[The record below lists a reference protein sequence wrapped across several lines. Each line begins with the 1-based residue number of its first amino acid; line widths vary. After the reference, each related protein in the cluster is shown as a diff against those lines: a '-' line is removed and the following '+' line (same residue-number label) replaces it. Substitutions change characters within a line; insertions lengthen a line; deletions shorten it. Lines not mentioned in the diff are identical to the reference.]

1 MLVGN
6 NLQDFYLDL
15 EKLNSDDWLNF
26 AQNIYFLLKAELQ
39 GSNGFIK
46 KLKNSNSLNNGHLF
60 ENFISEIKDK
70 HLSNLDKNINQLAT
84 NILDLNKSFS
94 DDLAFNYLNYIRLHV
109 DEDYP
114 SLKKI
119 TKYLDY
125 SSNNEVVYNR
135 LCSIISKVF
144 NESLSQ
150 ANKSNAGKAI
160 QDIVKAILKSSGL
173 VLGTH
178 YRENYRSVNSV
189 EVNFVFPAVGDN
201 EENKVDIALACQM
214 SSNDRVKLATEEL
227 NVGNHKFILTGN
239 GLDASNGKLKSISN
253 PILNDLASKKVKIIC
268 YKNEIDKEIKRITS
282 SKNTNLQREEFIR
295 KNVICFSQ
303 FSIFLSNYF
312 KIYE

>member
-1 MLVGN
+1 M
-6 NLQDFYLDL
+6 DLD
-15 EKLNSDDWLNF
+15 KLDNDDWLNV
-26 AQNIYFLLKAELQ
+26 AQNIYFLLKTELQ

-46 KLKNSNSLNNGHLF
+46 KLKNSSSLDNEYLF
-60 ENFISEIKDK
+60 DNFINEIKDK

-84 NILDLNKSFS
+84 NILDLNKNFS
-94 DDLAFNYLNYIRLHV
+94 DDLAFNYLNYISLHV

-114 SLKKI
+114 LLKKT

-125 SSNNEVVYNR
+125 TRNNEIIYNR
-135 LCSIISKVF
+135 LCAIISKVF

-178 YRENYRSVNSV
+178 FRENYRSLNSV
-189 EVNFVFPAVGDN
+189 EVNFVFPAAGDN
-201 EENKVDIALACQM
+201 EDNKVDIALACQM
-214 SSNDRVKLATEEL
+214 SSNDRIKLATEEL
-227 NVGNHKFILTGN
+227 NIGKHKFILTGN

-268 YKNEIDKEIKRITS
+268 YKNEIDSELRRITS
-282 SKNTNLQREEFIR
+282 SKNINSQREEFMR
-295 KNVICFSQ
+295 RNVINFSQ

-312 KIYE
+312 NISE